1 MDSSG
6 LDLARARIL
15 VTNDDGISAPGLE
28 VLERIAR
35 ACSKDV
41 WVVAPHSEQSAASH
55 SLTLRRPL
63 RVREISRRRFSVDGT
78 PTDCVLVAQR
88 KILAERTADIVLSG
102 INQGANLGEDVSYSG
117 TVAAAKEGASLGV
130 PAVAFSQVRTPAGDL
145 HWETAERFGVEV
157 LQMVASFAWR
167 KGLLINV
174 NFPPI
179 PCAAVTGVR
188 VHAGIVQH
196 QIGSEVPE
204 QRGQGLVQNLQ
215 IHRIGGS
222 GRQTQIIIALLLAR
236 RKILLAVHAEGKH
249 IGLVLKNKS
258 GSIALMH
265 IQINHQNLAGQAAD
279 PRQPAGVVTSRERR
293 HRPDGPYPFQSL
305 CSAMTI
311 RRTYQ
316 NSSATDANSWSDAA
330 TCRSSG

>member
-15 VTNDDGISAPGLE
+15 VTNDDGISAPGLK

-130 PAVAFSQVRTPAGDL
+130 PAIAFSQVRTPAGDL

-157 LQMVASFAWR
+157 LRMVASFAWR

-188 VHAGIVQH
+188 VCDQGQRDATVELVDYVDPKGQPFIW
-196 QIGSEVPE
+196 IGDFTNDQSTHHGSDLAAIE
-204 QRGQGLVQNLQ
+204 
-215 IHRIGGS
+215 GG
-222 GRQTQIIIALLLAR
+222 
-236 RKILLAVHAEGKH
+236 AVA
-249 IGLVLKNKS
+249 
-258 GSIALMH
+258 
-265 IQINHQNLAGQAAD
+265 
-279 PRQPAGVVTSRERR
+279 VTPLHLDMT
-293 HRPDGPYPFQSL
+293 HRPSL
-305 CSAMTI
+305 KPLRGMLE
-311 RRTYQ
+311 
-316 NSSATDANSWSDAA
+316 
-330 TCRSSG
+330 